1 MLEFPDFLLVYQVSA
16 RKLPCHHDSLPLV
29 HITSVVLCCFAV
41 ALIVRVKDSW
51 PQVSVEKE
59 KERQWVM
66 DTTEHLAPHWHPLAK
81 GAAVPVHFGPLEFVV
96 WAEGIA

>member
-51 PQVSVEKE
+51 P
-59 KERQWVM
+59 
-66 DTTEHLAPHWHPLAK
+66 
-81 GAAVPVHFGPLEFVV
+81 
-96 WAEGIA
+96 

>member
-1 MLEFPDFLLVYQVSA
+1 
-16 RKLPCHHDSLPLV
+16 
-29 HITSVVLCCFAV
+29 
-41 ALIVRVKDSW
+41 
-51 PQVSVEKE
+51 
-59 KERQWVM
+59 M